1 LGSAFVIAD
10 VVCHAALPA
19 DQFAGLICY
28 ASCCVGAFRIDGMQV
43 RRGKDGVFRVKWAA
57 RKDAAGYEHPYVQ
70 VADPILRPAVK
81 AEVERLVLA
90 AAKRGGWI
98 P

>member
-1 LGSAFVIAD
+1 VGNPFAVTD
-10 VVCHAALPA
+10 VVLHAALPA

-28 ASCCVGAFRIDGMQV
+28 ASCRVGAFRIDGMQV
-43 RRGKDGVFRVKWAA
+43 RRGNDGVFRVKWAA

-90 AAKRGGWI
+90 AANRGGWI